1 MRKCHISA
9 VSTGYWAFLNFDLC
23 PAISFHLLRGGE
35 ALPFSPLSW
44 PNLICSF
51 APGIGLSGKR
61 LGSTAVDP
69 PPPKGQRPLTLCVFL
84 QTPKICTEDFPLSD
98 VNAKEDLSRTPKGC
112 LGPPREVPDDPNAQK
127 CNKNHWFFNDFEMA
141 LNALGGAQTS
151 PGGPPWPLSPAER
164 WPSAPQG
171 APWTAQ
177 HESEVP
183 KSIAKGAR
191 GINKFPGRGGST
203 AVDPPLYFGGP

>member
-1 MRKCHISA
+1 MSRPSPSIS
-9 VSTGYWAFLNFDLC
+9 C
-23 PAISFHLLRGGE
+23 GE
-35 ALPFSPLSW
+35 AKHSPFPLSAG
-44 PNLICSF
+44 PISLVDF
-51 APGIGLSGKR
+51 ALSGKQ
-61 LGSTAVDP
+61 LGPTPVDP
-69 PPPKGQRPLTLCVFL
+69 PPPKGQRPLTLIGIL
-84 QTPKICTEDFPLSD
+84 KTPNISAEVLPLSD

-112 LGPPREVPDDPNAQK
+112 LGPPREVPDDPKAQK
-127 CNKNHWFFNDFEMA
+127 CNKNQWFFNDFEMA

-191 GINKFPGRGGST
+191 GIQKTELGGGST
-203 AVDPPLYFGGP
+203 AVGPPPP